1 MAVAPSSSLAS
12 LTLGYVP
19 GGTPAK
25 WARIWAERRPDAAL
39 VLHPVTAADAA
50 DALRAGTVDVA
61 LLRLPADTTGLAV
74 ISLYEETTVAVVPT
88 DHLLTAVDTITA
100 ADLDGEPILV
110 PRDHVVAWADAPGTP
125 VDHRPET
132 TEDAIELVAAGMGAL
147 IMPQSLAR
155 LHHRK
160 DLTYRPIT
168 DAPTCPVALAF
179 PEGEQPDL
187 VEEFIGIV
195 RGRKASSS
203 RGQAEPAPKRSARE
217 KTLAKQA
224 ARAAA
229 GKGVVGKSARKPGQ
243 AKRGRR

>member
-1 MAVAPSSSLAS
+1 MTPQS

-25 WARIWAERRPDAAL
+25 WARIWAERHPGVPL
-39 VLHPVTAADAA
+39 VLHAVAAADAA
-50 DALRAGTVDVA
+50 DAVRDGTVDMA
-61 LLRLPADTTGLAV
+61 LLRPSADTSGLA
-74 ISLYEETTVAVVPT
+74 IIPLYEETTVAVVPA
-88 DHLLTAVDTITA
+88 DHLLTAVDEITA
-100 ADLDGEPILV
+100 ADLDGESVLV
-110 PRDHVVAWADAPGTP
+110 PLDHVVDWANAPGVV

-132 TEDAIELVAAGMGAL
+132 TGDAIELVAAGMGAL
-147 IMPQSLAR
+147 IVPQSLAR
-155 LHHRK
+155 LYHRK

-179 PEGEQPDL
+179 PEGPQSEL

-195 RGRKASSS
+195 RGRKAGSS
-203 RGQAEPAPKRSARE
+203 RGQAQPAPKRTARE

-229 GKGVVGKSARKPGQ
+229 GKVARKPGPT
-243 AKRGRR
+243 KRGRR